1 MTSTVTL
8 TGFMGTGKTAVGR
21 EVARR
26 LDVPFVDMD
35 AEIEARAGKSI
46 PRIFNEDGEA
56 AFREIEAVLVRELST
71 RRGGWPEL
79 AAGAVIATGG
89 GALVDPENL
98 ARMTKR
104 GIVICLDA
112 DPDEILRRVSD
123 SGDRPL
129 LDVDA
134 PRLEIG
140 RLQAAR
146 REAYATIPWHIDT
159 TGLSVQQVA
168 ARVIAL
174 LEAKALSVQRPSG
187 SYEIRIGEGLLNHV
201 GGALRA
207 AGVPPG
213 TGVAIV
219 SNDVVAPLYAGQ
231 VEKALR
237 VAGLRP
243 FRCVIPD
250 GEQYKTLA
258 TATSLYDQFLAGRLD
273 RSGTVLSLGG
283 GVTGDVAGFA
293 AATFMRGVRFAQVPT
308 SLLAMVDASVGGKT
322 GVDLPQGKNLVG
334 AFKQPL
340 CVTIDPTVLDT
351 LEEAE
356 FRSGMAEV
364 IKHGVIGDPDLLA
377 ELEEIGSRSTTASAR
392 LTLLPVQIA
401 RALQVKIDIVEE
413 DPYERG
419 RRAVLNLGHTVGH
432 ALEKL
437 SEFELRHGEAVSVGM
452 VTAAR
457 IAVRL
462 GLAESSVV
470 ERLEAALAA
479 WDLPLHYRVPRWPQF
494 QADAIWQ
501 AMAHDKKRHGNTLH
515 WVLPIAIGEVIIAD
529 DVPRQTV
536 LATLRELGAT

>member
-1 MTSTVTL
+1 MISTVTL

-35 AEIEARAGKSI
+35 AEIEARAGKPI
-46 PRIFNEDGEA
+46 PRIFSEDGET
-56 AFREIEAVLVRELST
+56 AFREMEAMLVRELSAY
-71 RRGGWPEL
+71 RGGWSEL
-79 AAGAVIATGG
+79 GAGAVIATGG

-98 ARMTKR
+98 ALMRKR
-104 GIVICLDA
+104 GTVICLDA
-112 DPDEILRRVSD
+112 EPDEILRRVSD
-123 SGDRPL
+123 SGERPL
-129 LDVDA
+129 LEVDD
-134 PRLEIG
+134 PGVEIE

-146 REAYATIPWHIDT
+146 REAYAAIPWHIDT

-174 LEAKALSVQRPSG
+174 VEGRTLSVQHPNG
-187 SYEIRIGEGLLNHV
+187 AYKVRIGEGLLNHV

-213 TGVAIV
+213 TRVALV
-219 SNDVVAPLYAGQ
+219 SNGVVAPLYASQ
-231 VEKALR
+231 VEEALH

-243 FRCVIPD
+243 FLCVIPD
-250 GEQYKTLA
+250 GEAYKTLA
-258 TATSLYDQFLAGRLD
+258 TVASLYDQFLAGRLD
-273 RSGTVLSLGG
+273 RSGTVLALGG
-283 GVTGDVAGFA
+283 GVTGDIAGFA

-334 AFKQPL
+334 AFKQPA
-340 CVTIDPTVLDT
+340 CVTVDPTVLET

-364 IKHGVIGDPDLLA
+364 IKHSVIADPDLFA
-377 ELEEIGSRSTTASAR
+377 ELEEPGGQSTSGSTRHT
-392 LTLLPVQIA
+392 LTPAQIA
-401 RALQVKIDIVEE
+401 RALRVKIDIVEE
-413 DPYERG
+413 DPYEQG

-437 SEFELRHGEAVSVGM
+437 SDFELRHGEAVSVGM
-452 VTAAR
+452 VVAAR

-462 GLAESSVV
+462 GLADSSVP
-470 ERLEAALAA
+470 ERLEAVLAA
-479 WDLPLHYRVPRWPQF
+479 WDLPLHCRVPRWPQF
-494 QADAIWQ
+494 QAGTIWQ
-501 AMAHDKKRHGNTLH
+501 AMAHDKKRRGDTLR
-515 WVLPIAIGEVIIAD
+515 WVLPLTIGEVTIAD

-536 LATLRELGAT
+536 LAILRELGAA